1 MGKMIAREIDNL
13 TWRVA
18 GCLLFIGISAP
29 SFHKFYRNG
38 IEHSFLPIITAMKE
52 RVSLLNMAKR
62 VRIVKADTDKMTELH
77 S

>member
-29 SFHKFYRNG
+29 AFHKFYRNCDEG
-38 IEHSFLPIITAMKE
+38 KSKSSEYG
-52 RVSLLNMAKR
+52 
-62 VRIVKADTDKMTELH
+62 KASPDSE
-77 S
+77 SGYR

>member
-29 SFHKFYRNG
+29 AFHKFYRNG
-38 IEHSFLPIITAMKE
+38 TAMKE

>member
-29 SFHKFYRNG
+29 AFHKFYRNG
-38 IEHSFLPIITAMKE
+38 IEH
-52 RVSLLNMAKR
+52 
-62 VRIVKADTDKMTELH
+62 
-77 S
+77 

>member
-29 SFHKFYRNG
+29 AFHKFYRNG
-38 IEHSFLPIITAMKE
+38 MNIILAHNNCDEGKSKSSE
-52 RVSLLNMAKR
+52 YG
-62 VRIVKADTDKMTELH
+62 KASPDSE
-77 S
+77 SGYR